1 MKNYRKLLQF
11 AVLTLTFSLLLSCA
25 STPKVDPRIVNLENQ
40 FNDLISNN
48 ELASFGGEELARA
61 QKSLN
66 YVKNQ
71 HSKMDKDDLS
81 YSIYATGRLIEL
93 AKYSAQSRWFDSRRE
108 ELVNEQSKLVLESR
122 TLEADLAQQRANE
135 ANASAA
141 AAEAMKL
148 AALEEANAANAS
160 AAEAEALKL
169 AALEEANAA
178 KLLRDE
184 ALEQKQ
190 LAVSAKA
197 EAELLKAEAEAA
209 ANSAMSEAEKAKIF
223 AAAETAK
230 AEAAIAEANAA
241 KAAMQQLENELSELK
256 AKQTER
262 GLVITLGDVLFEF
275 NKAELKEGAARNL
288 APLVKALTTDIEQTV
303 IVEGHTDN
311 IGSKDYNVSLSE
323 KRAESVKA
331 YLVGQGIDG
340 ARISTDGLGFDYPV
354 ASNDTN
360 EGRQQNR
367 RVEIILPQE

>member
-1 MKNYRKLLQF
+1 
-11 AVLTLTFSLLLSCA
+11 
-25 STPKVDPRIVNLENQ
+25 
-40 FNDLISNN
+40 
-48 ELASFGGEELARA
+48 
-61 QKSLN
+61 
-66 YVKNQ
+66 
-71 HSKMDKDDLS
+71 
-81 YSIYATGRLIEL
+81 
-93 AKYSAQSRWFDSRRE
+93 
-108 ELVNEQSKLVLESR
+108 LVNEQSKLVLESR